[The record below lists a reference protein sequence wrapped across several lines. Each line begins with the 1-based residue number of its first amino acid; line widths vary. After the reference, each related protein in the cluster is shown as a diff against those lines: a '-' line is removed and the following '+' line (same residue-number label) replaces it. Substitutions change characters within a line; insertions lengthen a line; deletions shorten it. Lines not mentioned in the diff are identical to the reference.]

1 MFLAR
6 QFSLAGIFWI
16 KKKMMMRV
24 GKWAL
29 GLLMFFSVSLSAQ
42 KGIVRGTIIDDET
55 GEPLFSASVVAKG
68 TMVGEVTDFDGK
80 YELKLDPGVY
90 DIQASFIGYNTINIE
105 GVEVKADDVNV
116 LNNLRLAPSSA
127 QLEEAVVTAEV
138 LRNTESAL
146 LTVKKKSANVM
157 DGISAQNFRK
167 IGDSDAASAAK
178 RVSGVSVEGGKYV
191 YVRGLGD
198 RYTKTILNGM
208 EVPGLDPDRNA
219 LQMDIFPT
227 SIIEN
232 MVVLKSFTADL
243 PADFT
248 GGIVN
253 IETRSFPSKKI
264 FSASLGLGYT
274 PGMHFNDEY
283 LSYDGG
289 STDFLGFDDGT
300 RSLPV
305 DRTTAVPDPASVRPG
320 DAQQLEDITRS
331 FNPTLAAMEQTSFM
345 NVSAGV
351 SGGNQYKLE
360 GKTVGWSGALSY
372 KNNTDYYDDWQQN
385 FWQKPYS
392 ASEFE
397 LRPDVVN
404 QGRLGINNVLLSGML
419 GGAMKMR
426 NSKYVLNVLHIQN
439 GEKKAGYFDRQQFIG
454 NPGQYYRDNL
464 EYSQRSLTNVLVSG
478 EHVNDDASW
487 TLEWK
492 VAPTISAIN
501 DKDVR
506 KTPFEFDNG
515 IFKYAPSTAE
525 EPERIWRELD
535 EINIPVRV
543 DAIRDHKVYGKS
555 SKMKFGVGGTFKQRD
570 FTILNYFMKIDN
582 YDPRRIEITGDAND
596 LMDPDMIWTAAR
608 DTGTYIDYNFIPSNS
623 YNSYSTNFAG
633 YISEEVEFSTR
644 WKAIAGIRAEMFDL
658 YYSGEDQSGNVYDNA
673 QFINKLDLFPT
684 ASVIFTMDES
694 TNLRGSY
701 SRTTARP
708 SFKEASAA
716 QIEDVLTGITFIG
729 NPDIRPTYI
738 NNMDLR
744 IERFMEGA
752 QIISAS
758 AFYKTFDDPI
768 EIVSF
773 AAAPDNVQP
782 RNLGDAEV
790 FGFEAELR
798 KNFDFISPS
807 LSKIMFI
814 ANASWIESRLRFGQ
828 EQKNA
833 REFAA
838 REGEDIGDYR
848 PLQGQAPYLMN
859 AGLSYSDLESGL
871 ETGVYYNVQG
881 PKLAIVGISQ
891 TPDVY
896 TEPFHSLNF
905 KFMKAFG
912 ADKNYELSL
921 SVDNILNDKREM
933 FAESY
938 GSADQL
944 YSRYNPGTTLSLGF
958 RYSL

>member
-1 MFLAR
+1 MT
-6 QFSLAGIFWI
+6 GIFAI
-16 KKKMMMRV
+16 KKDMIMKV
-24 GKWAL
+24 GKIAL
-29 GLLMFFSVSLSAQ
+29 GLLMAMMMTVSLTAQ

-55 GEPLFSASVVAKG
+55 GEPLFSASVMAKG
-68 TMVGEVTDFDGK
+68 TTVGVVTDFDGN
-80 YELKLDPGVY
+80 YDLKLDPGVY
-90 DIQASFIGYNTINIE
+90 TIQASFIGYNTINIE
-105 GVEVKADDVNV
+105 GVEVTADAVNV
-116 LNNLRLAPSSA
+116 LNNIRLAPSSA

-146 LTVKKKSANVM
+146 LTVKKKSVNVM

-198 RYTKTILNGM
+198 RYTKTILNRM

-248 GGIVN
+248 GGIVD

-264 FSASLGLGYT
+264 FSTSLSLGYT
-274 PGMHFNDEY
+274 PGMHFNSEY

-300 RSLPV
+300 RKLPV
-305 DRTTAVPDPASVRPG
+305 DPDMYVPDPASVKPG
-320 DAQQLEDITRS
+320 DAETLENVTRS
-331 FNPTLAAMEQTSFM
+331 FNPVLAAMEKTSFM

-351 SGGNQYKLE
+351 SGGNQYKVD
-360 GKTVGWSGALSY
+360 GKTIGWSGALSY
-372 KNNTDYYDDWQQN
+372 KNNTDYYSDWQQN

-392 ASEFE
+392 TSEFE
-397 LRPDVVN
+397 LRPDVAN
-404 QGRLGINNVLLSGML
+404 KGRLGINNVLLSGML
-419 GGAMKMR
+419 GGALKMGK
-426 NSKYVLNVLHIQN
+426 SKYELNVLRIQN
-439 GEKKAGYFDRQQFIG
+439 GEKKAGYFRRDQYIG
-454 NPGQYYRDNL
+454 NPGEYYRDNL
-464 EYSQRSLTNVLVSG
+464 EYSQRSLTNVLLSG
-478 EHVNDDASW
+478 EHINDDASW
-487 TLEWK
+487 TFAWK
-492 VAPTISAIN
+492 VAPTLSTID

-506 KTPFEFDNG
+506 KIPFEYDNG
-515 IFKYAPSTAE
+515 QFKYAPSTAE

-535 EINIPVRV
+535 EVNIPVRL
-543 DAIRDHKVYGKS
+543 DFIREHKLFGDNAKL
-555 SKMKFGVGGTFKQRD
+555 KFGAGSTYKKRD
-570 FTILNYFMKIDN
+570 FTIYNYFMKIDN
-582 YDPRRIEITGDAND
+582 YDPRRVVLTGDANE
-596 LMDPDMIWTAAR
+596 LLDPSMIWTAAK
-608 DTGTYIDYNFIPSNS
+608 DTGTYIDYNFVPSNS
-623 YNSYSTNFAG
+623 YSSFSTNFAA
-633 YISEEVEFSTR
+633 YVSEELELTTR
-644 WKAIAGIRAEMFDL
+644 LKAIVGLRAEKFDL
-658 YYSGEDQSGNVYDNA
+658 YYTGQDQNRNRYEDA
-673 QFINKLDLFPT
+673 QFISKLDFFPT
-684 ASVIFTMDES
+684 ASMIFNLNENA
-694 TNLRGSY
+694 NLRGSY

-729 NPDIRPTYI
+729 NPEIRPTYI

-752 QIISAS
+752 QILSAS
-758 AFYKTFDDPI
+758 AFYKTFDNPI

-790 FGFEAELR
+790 FGVEAEIR
-798 KNFDFISPS
+798 KNFDFIAPN
-807 LSKIMFI
+807 LSKLMFI
-814 ANASWIESRLRFGQ
+814 ANASWIESRLRYGT
-828 EQKNA
+828 EQKSA

-838 REGEDIGDYR
+838 RDGEEVGEYR
-848 PLQGQAPYLMN
+848 PLQGQAPYLLN
-859 AGLSYSDLESGL
+859 AGLSYSDQEQGFESGL
-871 ETGVYYNVQG
+871 YYNVQG

-896 TEPFHSLNF
+896 TEPFHSVNYKL
-905 KFMKAFG
+905 MKSFG
-912 ADKNYELSL
+912 KDKQYELSL
-921 SVDNILNDKREM
+921 SINNILNDKREM
-933 FAESY
+933 YAKSY
-938 GSADQL
+938 GSSDQL
-944 YSRYNPGTTLSLGF
+944 YSRYNPGTTFKLGF